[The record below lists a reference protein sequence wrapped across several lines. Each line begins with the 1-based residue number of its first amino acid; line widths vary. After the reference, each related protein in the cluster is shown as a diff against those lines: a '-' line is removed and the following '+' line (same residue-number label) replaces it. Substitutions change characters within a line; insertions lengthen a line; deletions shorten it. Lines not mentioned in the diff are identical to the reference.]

1 MNVEEEGPGDRD
13 DDQIHEMVED
23 LYTAEQ
29 QEEGDGRESIFAKVL
44 EEMKKDLYPGA
55 AYSRFS
61 FVVKLLH
68 IKSFYRISNVGF
80 SATLKFLS
88 KAFPHCSIPTSYH
101 EAKNLV
107 CAMGLGYV
115 SIHVCPKN
123 YVLFRKEHAKKDECP
138 VCGESRWKDKDGKKK
153 IPQKVLRHFSLI
165 LRLKRLFASKDTAE
179 EVKWHKVKRKPVGN
193 ELSHPADG
201 EAWKAFDREFEWFEK
216 DTRNIRLGLATDGF
230 NPFGKMN
237 TAYSMWPV
245 FVVPYNF
252 PPWVCMEQSNF
263 MMSLLIPGPQCP
275 GKDFDVFMEPLVE
288 ELLEL
293 WKGVSTF
300 DASSRKKFDLHTAV
314 IWCIHDF
321 PALSTLSVRVTRGY
335 YACMR
340 CDKGPCSKRI
350 RNKICYIGHRRFLP
364 KDHPWRRKKCFDG
377 RVEERDK
384 PGEFSTEELIE
395 QLERVKDVRPGEH
408 PQNKKR
414 KREADGQCW
423 KRRSIL
429 FDLPYW
435 TSLKLRHN
443 LDIMHIEKNI
453 CEYILGIF
461 LGIAGKSKDTIN
473 DRLDLEDMGIRKNLH
488 LKRDGEKYSV
498 PLCCRGV
505 TATVPAD

>member
-1 MNVEEEGPGDRD
+1 MDRGWINSRLFSKAHLDGVTEFMNFVSERFADDEEIPCPCRQCLNQAYGHRGLVQDHLYIHGMCSTYDKWIHHGEPSDAGINDNATNLDEPIGFDEDVGMNVEEEGPGDRD

-123 YVLFRKEHAKKDECP
+123 CVLFRKEHAKKDECP

-153 IPQKVLRHFSLI
+153 IPQKVLRHFPLI
-165 LRLKRLFASKDTAE
+165 PRLKRLFASKDTAE

-216 DTRNIRLGLATDGF
+216 DARNIRLGLATDGF

-275 GKDFDVFMEPLVE
+275 
-288 ELLEL
+288 
-293 WKGVSTF
+293 
-300 DASSRKKFDLHTAV
+300 
-314 IWCIHDF
+314 
-321 PALSTLSVRVTRGY
+321 
-335 YACMR
+335 
-340 CDKGPCSKRI
+340 
-350 RNKICYIGHRRFLP
+350 
-364 KDHPWRRKKCFDG
+364 
-377 RVEERDK
+377 
-384 PGEFSTEELIE
+384 
-395 QLERVKDVRPGEH
+395 
-408 PQNKKR
+408 
-414 KREADGQCW
+414 
-423 KRRSIL
+423 
-429 FDLPYW
+429 
-435 TSLKLRHN
+435 
-443 LDIMHIEKNI
+443 
-453 CEYILGIF
+453 
-461 LGIAGKSKDTIN
+461 
-473 DRLDLEDMGIRKNLH
+473 
-488 LKRDGEKYSV
+488 
-498 PLCCRGV
+498 
-505 TATVPAD
+505 